1 MRTRWQNGK
10 VRVSLLSLSKRAEV
24 IAHLCEGA
32 GIRPTSRISDVSKP
46 TILSLLLK
54 VGAGC
59 DRLHDKLVR
68 DLSIR
73 DIQCDEIWSYVQ
85 KKQARVTPEDD
96 PTWGDAY
103 TWLAIARSQKL
114 IVSYRVGKRDDA
126 NAQAFVRDLRAR
138 LVVVPMI
145 CSDGFSPY
153 ATAVGAHFEA
163 VDFAQV
169 VKNYS
174 RSPRRVRDGQAS
186 DHRYEPPRDPF
197 CVRTPVYGA
206 PDMTKC
212 STSHVE
218 RLNLDV
224 RMSTRRLTRLCNG
237 FSRKLTH
244 HTAAISLFVAH
255 HNFCKI
261 HSALR
266 VTPAMEAGITDHVWS
281 TEELVDRALAHAG
294 EDAAPPVKKP
304 LTMPEVAPDETP
316 APVRAL
322 PNGRGF
328 LRLVTSNDAPAPRP
342 APPSPEPPPA
352 PIPTPAGIAAQRATE
367 EPSGQLDLFSWRP
380 KPGDGE
386 QLVLFRAPE
395 KNGKPS

>member
-1 MRTRWQNGK
+1 MRTSRQKGK
-10 VRVSLLSLSKRAEV
+10 VRVSLLSLAKRAEV

-32 GIRPTSRISDVSKP
+32 GIRPTSRLASVSQP

-54 VGAGC
+54 VGRGC
-59 DRLHDKLVR
+59 DRLHDRLVR

-85 KKQARVTPEDD
+85 KKQARVEPGDD

-103 TWLAIARSQKL
+103 TWLAIARSQKV
-114 IVSYRVGKRDDA
+114 IVSYRVGKRDEA
-126 NAQAFVRDLRAR
+126 NAQAFMRDLRAR
-138 LVVVPMI
+138 LVTVPQL
-145 CSDGFSPY
+145 CSDGFASY

-174 RSPRRVRDGQAS
+174 RSPRRVRDGVPS

-281 TEELVDRALAHAG
+281 TEELVERALAHAG
-294 EDAAPPVKKP
+294 EEPTPPEKKA
-304 LTMPEVAPDETP
+304 LRLPETASNNPP
-316 APVRAL
+316 ALVRAL

-328 LRLVTSNDAPAPRP
+328 LRLVMSNDAPGT
-342 APPSPEPPPA
+342 PSPEPSRPA
-352 PIPTPAGIAAQRATE
+352 VVLKA
-367 EPSGQLDLFSWRP
+367 W
-380 KPGDGE
+380 E
-386 QLVLFRAPE
+386 QLELFHE
-395 KNGKPS
+395 ET

>member
-1 MRTRWQNGK
+1 MSKKTFSVSAAVVGSKWIGDYEAETGEEAIQK
-10 VRVSLLSLSKRAEV
+10 AYEHAHVSLLSLSKRAEV

-32 GIRPTSRISDVSKP
+32 GIRPTSRLSDVSKP

-126 NAQAFVRDLRAR
+126 NAQAFVCDLRAR

-145 CSDGFSPY
+145 CSDGFASY

-174 RSPRRVRDGQAS
+174 RSPRRVRDG
-186 DHRYEPPRDPF
+186 
-197 CVRTPVYGA
+197 
-206 PDMTKC
+206 
-212 STSHVE
+212 
-218 RLNLDV
+218 
-224 RMSTRRLTRLCNG
+224 
-237 FSRKLTH
+237 
-244 HTAAISLFVAH
+244 VA
-255 HNFCKI
+255 
-261 HSALR
+261 R
-266 VTPAMEAGITDHVWS
+266 
-281 TEELVDRALAHAG
+281 
-294 EDAAPPVKKP
+294 
-304 LTMPEVAPDETP
+304 PDEP
-316 APVRAL
+316 NPPFFQAVYSSARSLAP
-322 PNGRGF
+322 G
-328 LRLVTSNDAPAPRP
+328 
-342 APPSPEPPPA
+342 PENV
-352 PIPTPAGIAAQRATE
+352 AA
-367 EPSGQLDLFSWRP
+367 
-380 KPGDGE
+380 
-386 QLVLFRAPE
+386 
-395 KNGKPS
+395 

>member
-1 MRTRWQNGK
+1 MSQEKGK
-10 VRVSLLSLSKRAEV
+10 GSVRVLSLAKRAEV
-24 IAHLCEGA
+24 IGHLCEGA
-32 GIRPTSRISDVSKP
+32 GIRPTSRLTGTCKQA
-46 TILSLLLK
+46 ILALLLK
-54 VGAGC
+54 AGTGC
-59 DRLHDKLVR
+59 DRLHDRLVR

-73 DIQCDEIWSYVQ
+73 DIQMDEIWSYVQ
-85 KKQARVTPEDD
+85 KKQARVTAEDD

-114 IVSYRVGKRDDA
+114 IVNYRVGKRDDA

-138 LVVVPMI
+138 LVTVPMV
-145 CSDGFSPY
+145 CSDGFGSY
-153 ATAVGAHFEA
+153 ATAIGQHFEA

-174 RSPRRVRDGQAS
+174 RSPRRVRDGQHT

-266 VTPAMEAGITDHVWS
+266 VTPATSSARS
-281 TEELVDRALAHAG
+281 THA
-294 EDAAPPVKKP
+294 PS
-304 LTMPEVAPDETP
+304 
-316 APVRAL
+316 RS
-322 PNGRGF
+322 
-328 LRLVTSNDAPAPRP
+328 TSTARRSASSSRRPRP
-342 APPSPEPPPA
+342 ARAAPSRSPPTSA
-352 PIPTPAGIAAQRATE
+352 SAGPRSGSLSAMSMFHRSAR
-367 EPSGQLDLFSWRP
+367 PSSNI
-380 KPGDGE
+380 
-386 QLVLFRAPE
+386 FR
-395 KNGKPS
+395 KSIT